1 MTKDNTKA
9 GRSENNAGQKSNPN
23 HKSSKKHEENIGITV
38 KKAEDIA
45 EWYQQ
50 VCLRGELAEYAPV
63 KGCMIIKPNGYAI
76 WEGIQDYFNKII
88 KLHKVKNVYFPLFI
102 PESFFKK
109 EAQHA
114 QGFSPEVAWIA
125 NKEDEYDKERLAIR
139 PTSETIMYDAFSRW
153 IRSWR
158 DLPVK
163 INQWCNVVRWETEAT
178 KLFLR
183 SREFLWQEGHCAYET
198 KEEAEEETLTYLQEY
213 KRVCEELLAFPVIA
227 GRKTDKE
234 KFAGAVYTTT
244 VEALM
249 PDGKALQCGTS
260 HLLSQGFAKSFGIS
274 FLGRNE
280 QQQMPWQISWG
291 ISTRLIGATVLM
303 HSDDSGLILPPRVA
317 PVKAMIV
324 PIIFEESKKAVVER
338 CYDVADVLKNVGIPV
353 EVDAR
358 EEYSSGWKYNQYEML
373 GVPLRIEIGPK
384 DLEKDQVVLVRRD
397 TRKKDFVKVKDLQE
411 SVEKTLEQMHHDLF
425 SKAIKFLDENVV
437 KVNSF
442 TELIITIKDK
452 KLAKALWCGATEC
465 EEKIKDKT
473 AGVNARV
480 LPFEDNTSKPH
491 GECVLCGKDAM
502 HVVVFG
508 RSY

>member
-1 MTKDNTKA
+1 MAKDPTTTKK
-9 GRSENNAGQKSNPN
+9 NA
-23 HKSSKKHEENIGITV
+23 KKHEENIGITV
-38 KKAEDIA
+38 KKSEDVA

-76 WEGIQDYFNKII
+76 WEGIQKFFDAII
-88 KLHKVKNVYFPLFI
+88 KQHKVKNVYFPLFI

-198 KEEAEEETLTYLQEY
+198 KEEAEEETLAYLQEY

-338 CYDVADVLKNVGIPV
+338 CYDVADVLKNAGINV

-397 TRKKDFVKVKDLQE
+397 TRKKDFVKVKDLKE

-425 SKAIKFLDENVV
+425 SKAKKFLDENVV
-437 KVNSF
+437 SVKKF
-442 TELIITIKDK
+442 DELVKAVEEK

-480 LPFEDNTSKPH
+480 LPFEDNKSKPH

-502 HVVVFG
+502 NVVVFG

>member
-1 MTKDNTKA
+1 MAKDNTKA
-9 GRSENNAGQKSNPN
+9 SKITNNHNP
-23 HKSSKKHEENIGITV
+23 KSSKKSEESIAIAV
-38 KKAEDIA
+38 KRSEDIA

-50 VCLRGELAEYAPV
+50 VCLKGELAEYAPV

-76 WEGIQDYFNKII
+76 WEGIQHYFGAII
-88 KLHKVKNVYFPLFI
+88 KQHKVKNVYFPLFI

-139 PTSETIMYDAFSRW
+139 PTSETIIYDAFSRW

-198 KEEAEEETLTYLQEY
+198 KEEAEEETLVYLQEY
-213 KRVCEELLAFPVIA
+213 KKVCEELLALPVIA

-274 FLGRNE
+274 FLGKDE
-280 QQQMPWQISWG
+280 LQHMPWQISWG
-291 ISTRLIGATVLM
+291 ISTRLIGATVM
-303 HSDDSGLILPPRVA
+303 AHSDDSGLILPPRVA
-317 PVKAMIV
+317 PVKAVIV
-324 PIIFEESKKAVVER
+324 PIIFEESKKAVVQR
-338 CYDVADVLKNVGIPV
+338 CFDVADVLRNAGINV

-397 TRKKDFVKVKDLQE
+397 TRKKEFVKMNNKDNESNIVETVK
-411 SVEKTLEQMHHDLF
+411 KTLEQMHHDLF
-425 SKAIKFLDENVV
+425 TKAKKILEENVV
-437 KVNSF
+437 KVKSF
-442 TELIITIKDK
+442 DGLVDAVENK
-452 KLAKALWCGATEC
+452 KLAKALWCGSQDC
-465 EEKIKDKT
+465 EDKIKEKT
-473 AGVNARV
+473 AGINARV
-480 LPFEDNTSKPH
+480 LPFEDNVSKPK

-502 HVVVFG
+502 NVVVFG